1 AQTLALMAQPKDAR
15 LTRELAREVCQ
26 RTASTATIEGSIS
39 SLGSQYVVG
48 LKAVNC
54 RNGDVL
60 ADEQSTASGKEQVLK
75 ALGEAATK
83 IRERLGES
91 LASVQKYDAP
101 AESVTTQSLEAL
113 QAYSLGY
120 QAQMVKND
128 SSSAISLFQ
137 RAISLDPNFAMAYA
151 RLGTNY
157 NNLRQSARAAEFTRK
172 AYELRERVSERE
184 KFYILSHYDNFVT
197 GNLEAARKTY
207 ELWAQT
213 YPRDDVPIGNLG
225 IIYIYLGDYDKA
237 LAAMLDMMKAD
248 PGGGLSYSNLVSSY
262 VQVNRLDEARATAQE
277 TQAHSL
283 DNPLIHFNL
292 YSIDFLQHDPAG
304 MEREAAALMGKPGF
318 EDLML
323 DAESNTAAY
332 GGQFAKARELLGRA
346 ADSAQ
351 RADEKETAAAYE
363 AEGAAREALVG
374 NMGPARQQAQAAL
387 ALSDGRNVE
396 AGSAIALGLA
406 GDAPQATRLAADL
419 AQRFPEDTI
428 VQFEYLPMI
437 RAAVALQSGSATK
450 ALEAL
455 APAAPYELGSTGGV
469 TLYPIYLKGEA
480 YLAAHQ
486 GGAATAEFQKIV
498 GHPGIRP
505 TFAEHSLAKLGL
517 GRAYVMTG
525 DAAKARA
532 EYQDFFA
539 LWKDADPDI
548 PILKQAKAEY
558 AKLQ

>member
-1 AQTLALMAQPKDAR
+1 
-15 LTRELAREVCQ
+15 
-26 RTASTATIEGSIS
+26 
-39 SLGSQYVVG
+39 
-48 LKAVNC
+48 
-54 RNGDVL
+54 
-60 ADEQSTASGKEQVLK
+60 
-75 ALGEAATK
+75 
-83 IRERLGES
+83 
-91 LASVQKYDAP
+91 
-101 AESVTTQSLEAL
+101 
-113 QAYSLGY
+113 
-120 QAQMVKND
+120 
-128 SSSAISLFQ
+128 
-137 RAISLDPNFAMAYA
+137 
-151 RLGTNY
+151 
-157 NNLRQSARAAEFTRK
+157 
-172 AYELRERVSERE
+172 
-184 KFYILSHYDNFVT
+184 
-197 GNLEAARKTY
+197 
-207 ELWAQT
+207 
-213 YPRDDVPIGNLG
+213 
-225 IIYIYLGDYDKA
+225 
-237 LAAMLDMMKAD
+237 MLD
-248 PGGGLSYSNLVSSY
+248 
-262 VQVNRLDEARATAQE
+262 T
-277 TQAHSL
+277 
-283 DNPLIHFNL
+283 
-292 YSIDFLQHDPAG
+292 
-304 MEREAAALMGKPGF
+304 
-318 EDLML
+318 
-323 DAESNTAAY
+323 ESNTAAY

-437 RAAVALQSGSATK
+437 RAAVALQSGSATQ